1 MNNKINE
8 ELSRIKSMMTYGLQ
22 TEGKKQYSTVEY
34 SKEGADG
41 KMYGIVR
48 EGTKYYI
55 KIGKT
60 KKDNLLK
67 ENYDYIGGFVNR
79 KNNEYTSYANA
90 LKQFDLKM
98 MSLKEANANGKNI
111 VVESW
116 NPDKNEELTVE
127 ATNKMRNE
135 IMRQK
140 QIMGNAKLINE
151 GKGCDCSGKGGDPFC
166 CSVEKEFADNED
178 NNLSGKENG
187 KGVRYDNK
195 KSKAVNEKADRLAW
209 HKTGGDA
216 QETIVDTYMD
226 KSHGTEVGD
235 DSPFTEPRH
244 TNGKE
249 MENGVVQEH
258 NTAMAYAS
266 DNQNSPEPGVGPIGD
281 DQPFDGEKGTQ
292 INEDLNPDEYN
303 EEDELGDDFTED
315 GSPAPFDGEDSD
327 PSLDSSFDDTDV
339 DDVDVDDDIDVED
352 DDVDYEL
359 ETGDAEDGDMESRLS
374 SIESTLQTI
383 LDKISDLESAEF
395 DDDDD
400 LYDDEDDFD
409 DDVEE
414 DDEEEPMEFELGD
427 DGEDLGDDFGGEEEP
442 IGDEEPTDDEES
454 TEIYESA
461 SYRRMK
467 LAEARKRQRLLKE
480 ENRLN
485 DFGKHPA
492 YRKVPMQLP
501 PTGED
506 QNKHGRDWNDES
518 AHSEQPYGEK
528 IGSGKPFDISPE
540 AIKNSIAESVRS
552 FLKKKDN
559 RRGR

>member
-67 ENYDYIGGFVNR
+67 ENYDYIGGFANR
-79 KNNEYTSYANA
+79 KNNEYNSYANA

-151 GKGCDCSGKGGDPFC
+151 GKGCECCGKGGDPFC
-166 CSVEKEFADNED
+166 CSVEDEFADNED
-178 NNLSGKENG
+178 NNIKGKDNG
-187 KGVRYDNK
+187 KGVRYDDK

-216 QETIVDTYMD
+216 QETIADTYMD

-303 EEDELGDDFTED
+303 TEDELDLSDGDDFEED
-315 GSPAPFDGEDSD
+315 GSPAPFDGEETD
-327 PSLDSSFDDTDV
+327 PSLDSSFDDDADV
-339 DDVDVDDDIDVED
+339 DADIDADADVDADVKAE
-352 DDVDYEL
+352 
-359 ETGDAEDGDMESRLS
+359 GDDMESRLS

-400 LYDDEDDFD
+400 LFDDDDLD

-414 DDEEEPMEFELGD
+414 DDEEEPVEYELGD
-427 DGEDLGDDFGGEEEP
+427 DGEDFGD
-442 IGDEEPTDDEES
+442 DEEPMDDEEP

-467 LAEARKRQRLLKE
+467 LAEARKRQRMLNE

-506 QNKHGRDWNDES
+506 SNKHGRDWNDES
-518 AHSEQPYGEK
+518 VHSEQPYGEK

-540 AIKNSIAESVRS
+540 AIQNSIAESVRS

-559 RRGR
+559 RGRR